1 MIPGKPF
8 VAHDVVQGW
17 KLPQPDSKCSGI
29 SSVAFL
35 WEFKYSFSWKQ
46 KKKSSI
52 CYLSAGKPQEK
63 TGVSENVTALE
74 QAEFRAV
81 LGYSACSQN
90 PTP

>member
-8 VAHDVVQGW
+8 VARDVVQGW

-46 KKKSSI
+46 KKSSI

-63 TGVSENVTALE
+63 TGVSENLTALE
-74 QAEFRAV
+74 QAEFCAV
-81 LGYSACSQN
+81 LGYSPCSQN